1 MATPSEMCF
10 TPQVTKDPVIV
21 SFDDH
26 AYFAFPDLLSTKSCN
41 ASMCRDLLLGI
52 RYTCWTA
59 NDVEKA
65 YIGSKKLNKT
75 WSSWI
80 KHPLT
85 QAENGPCLSLLP
97 VPFLWHRFC
106 LIQYHVGPSQTF
118 KKEPIKVDS
127 QKVCMK
133 HMGGESMEVS
143 ILKDGRNN
151 EGQLVVKEN
160 SSLTIVCNATGQPP
174 PSVQWAYPV
183 NITIGGDVVINNA
196 TLYFDSVQSHHE
208 GTYTCYGR
216 QYVVVYSKKQ
226 QSAIPRKIL
235 KYKRV
240 EIVLHQE
247 RERRNY
253 SF

>member
-21 SFDDH
+21 SFNDR

-65 YIGSKKLNKT
+65 YIGSKKLNER

-80 KHPLT
+80 KYPLT
-85 QAENGPCLSLLP
+85 PAENGPCLSLLP

-133 HMGGESMEVS
+133 HMGGGLF
-143 ILKDGRNN
+143 I
-151 EGQLVVKEN
+151 
-160 SSLTIVCNATGQPP
+160 SLCVC
-174 PSVQWAYPV
+174 VHKRMFCK
-183 NITIGGDVVINNA
+183 
-196 TLYFDSVQSHHE
+196 TLFYVANHHP
-208 GTYTCYGR
+208 GFMSRTCVPHN
-216 QYVVVYSKKQ
+216 YV
-226 QSAIPRKIL
+226 
-235 KYKRV
+235 
-240 EIVLHQE
+240 
-247 RERRNY
+247 
-253 SF
+253 

>member
-21 SFDDH
+21 SFNDR

-65 YIGSKKLNKT
+65 YIGSKKLNER

-80 KHPLT
+80 KYPLT
-85 QAENGPCLSLLP
+85 PAENGPCLSLLP

-133 HMGGESMEVS
+133 HMGGGLFISLCAHMLVLYVYINVCFARLSFTWPTITLVLCLEHVS
-143 ILKDGRNN
+143 HIIMYNGFIGIKQYTCISTYSKSPVNHLQRTLN
-151 EGQLVVKEN
+151 VASV
-160 SSLTIVCNATGQPP
+160 VCNVHCNFSLQRVWKC
-174 PSVQWAYPV
+174 PS
-183 NITIGGDVVINNA
+183 
-196 TLYFDSVQSHHE
+196 
-208 GTYTCYGR
+208 
-216 QYVVVYSKKQ
+216 
-226 QSAIPRKIL
+226 
-235 KYKRV
+235 
-240 EIVLHQE
+240 
-247 RERRNY
+247 
-253 SF
+253 